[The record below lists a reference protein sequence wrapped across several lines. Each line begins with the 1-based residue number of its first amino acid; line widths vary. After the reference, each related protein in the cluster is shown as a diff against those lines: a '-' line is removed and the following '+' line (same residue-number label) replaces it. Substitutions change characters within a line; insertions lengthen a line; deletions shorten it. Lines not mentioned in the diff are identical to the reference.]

1 MKRIRRNVYLLFF
14 FRFSDAVSFA
24 SPEQTTI
31 IRADRKFNRSLLTI
45 AIGKVKQLTELPEYR
60 QIRHSPTTLLQ
71 LSQITTVLYVR
82 CVQRLANIGDLKLAQ
97 LSAECFY
104 QCIAVAH
111 SLYRRKFIQF
121 LQTIGKISCFGFLFV
136 FIFLVFKSI

>member
-1 MKRIRRNVYLLFF
+1 MDIFQKKKRLSIV
-14 FRFSDAVSFA
+14 RFSDAVSFA

-45 AIGKVKQLTELPEYR
+45 AIGKVKQLIELPEYR

-71 LSQITTVLYVR
+71 LSQITTVVYVR
-82 CVQRLANIGDLKLAQ
+82 CVQCLADIGDLKLAQ

-121 LQTIGKISCFGFLFV
+121 LQAIGKMSSFGFYCIYF
-136 FIFLVFKSI
+136 SI